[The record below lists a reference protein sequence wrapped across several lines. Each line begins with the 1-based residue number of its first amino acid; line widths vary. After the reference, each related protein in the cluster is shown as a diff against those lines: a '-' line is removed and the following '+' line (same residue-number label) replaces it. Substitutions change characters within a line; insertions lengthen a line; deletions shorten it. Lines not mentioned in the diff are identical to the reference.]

1 MDIISTGLL
10 VLYGKE
16 VAKSLRKSFAKCLIL
31 FYHNWFAVVWD
42 PGKIGDS
49 LQNAE

>member
-16 VAKSLRKSFAKCLIL
+16 VAKSLRKSFTKSLIL
-31 FYHNWFAVVWD
+31 FYHHWFAVVWET
-42 PGKIGDS
+42 GKIGDS
-49 LQNAE
+49 LQKAE